1 MLGRI
6 HSYEDFLESYDAAR
20 KAGFENINVDVMSA
34 LPAQTVISYEITL
47 KNVLRLKPEH
57 LMNEPS
63 HILIPRP
70 YHKQHSLFF

>member
-47 KNVLRLKPEH
+47 KNVLRDVYKRQTKKWTAP
-57 LMNEPS
+57 
-63 HILIPRP
+63 
-70 YHKQHSLFF
+70 